1 MADIRTTSEE
11 FETSGSLAN
20 TQKLLESTQDEF
32 YSNVNDGDHYETFLF
47 LRKKIDE
54 LIKEVN
60 ILKNS

>member
-1 MADIRTTSEE
+1 MADIKTTSEE

-20 TQKLLESTQDEF
+20 TQKLLESTQVEF
-32 YSNVNDGDHYETFLF
+32 YSNVNEGDHYETFLF

>member
-20 TQKLLESTQDEF
+20 TQKLLESSKDEF
-32 YSNVNDGDHYETFLF
+32 YSNVNEGDHYETFLF
-47 LRKKIDE
+47 LTKKIDE

>member
-32 YSNVNDGDHYETFLF
+32 YSNVNEGDHYETFLF
-47 LRKKIDE
+47 LTKKVDE

>member
-20 TQKLLESTQDEF
+20 TQKLLESSQDEF
-32 YSNVNDGDHYETFLF
+32 YSNVNEGDHYETFLF

-54 LIKEVN
+54 LIEEVN
-60 ILKNS
+60 TLKNE